1 MKNSVATKEEMAFLF
16 PKLTV
21 FETHIKAKRPRIL
34 NRCMLIVLI
43 FTVRAFVINYF
54 PQHHLYTIFDGRLV
68 GTEATD
74 TLTLARLTLSLFC
87 SAIYLYSFY
96 KNAYFR
102 SANVAVLMVFCS
114 LIWSDFGSL
123 LLLDSLRNL
132 TYSSLAMIAIR
143 LMVGVLLLLNY
154 LDVGDE

>member
-54 PQHHLYTIFDGRLV
+54 PQYHLYTIFDGRLV